1 MWLAFLL
8 LLLGGGLLVLPVS
21 AQRRKVSPGP
31 RALAVIVWGYSPGA
45 IQDLPTPSAVQRPP
59 TPWLVPVTVWEEQR
73 FWDAEIY
80 KASPRPMALEPEV
93 IYEAARNGA
102 SVGLF
107 TVSGPT
113 RIRRVWFADG
123 RWRTNEEI
131 EASAKRHAE
140 AAKPPAEITSSDAP
154 PRLRRGGTPSAP
166 PSAPPSP
173 APEKKTETTPPAV
186 PPSTP
191 VPSPV
196 DDEAPVLR
204 RGKPSAKPEAPAI
217 PDRARPAAPAAPS
230 GRPAGTSAKTPPAGT
245 VLPGETLV
253 AISDAKA
260 IEPRVYTFSWS
271 DEEQQRSLRG
281 MQQLAATAIAR
292 YAAERYVIQSPRFD
306 GDRAAGANAPGFT
319 QRPARPRRP
328 AKSAPPPQAP
338 EPQLAD
344 VQFKAFDLD
353 GDNYPELVLT
363 AAQPQRVTPRDGG
376 APVDRTFYVTLVA
389 RADLNP
395 GSREPLRVLL
405 SYVSDD
411 ARLEIAPRLVF
422 LDVTDADGDGVG
434 ELLFR
439 TAGPARDDQ
448 DLSTWTFQLFRAGP
462 DKLQKLFDS
471 AAPVQ

>member
-1 MWLAFLL
+1 MWLVLL
-8 LLLGGGLLVLPVS
+8 LVLLGAGLLVTPVS

-45 IQDLPTPSAVQRPP
+45 VKDPPRPSAARRPP
-59 TPWLVPVTVWEEQR
+59 TPWLVPITVWEEQR

-93 IYEAARNGA
+93 IYEATRNGA

-107 TVSGPT
+107 TLGEPT

-154 PRLRRGGTPSAP
+154 PRLRRGGTSPAP
-166 PSAPPSP
+166 PSPPPSP
-173 APEKKTETTPPAV
+173 APEAKTEPPPPVV
-186 PPSTP
+186 PPSTTA
-191 VPSPV
+191 PSPV

-204 RGKPSAKPEAPAI
+204 RGKPIAKPEAPAVR
-217 PDRARPAAPAAPS
+217 DRVGPAAPA
-230 GRPAGTSAKTPPAGT
+230 GRTSADKTPPPGSA
-245 VLPGETLV
+245 LPGETLV
-253 AISDAKA
+253 AISDAKT
-260 IEPRVYTFSWS
+260 IEPRPFTFTWS
-271 DEEQQRSLRG
+271 PEEQQRSLRG
-281 MQQLAATAIAR
+281 MQQLAATAITH
-292 YAAERYVIQSPRFD
+292 YAAERYSIQAPGSD
-306 GDRAAGANAPGFT
+306 GERAAGAHGLGSG
-319 QRPARPRRP
+319 QRPARPQRP
-328 AKSAPPPQAP
+328 KSAAPPPAP
-338 EPQLAD
+338 APQLAD
-344 VQFKAFDLD
+344 VQCRAFDLD

-395 GSREPLRVLL
+395 DSREPLHVLL
-405 SYVSDD
+405 SYVTDD
-411 ARLEIAPRLVF
+411 ARLEIAPRLAF
-422 LDVTDADGDGVG
+422 LDVTDADGDGIG